1 MNRHGDLFAPAKQLK
16 RRRLRRRIFVWSVLL
31 VLVLGGSIWFVN
43 QEPWLIQA
51 VEVTGNRLVPTS
63 ALTETAGAVL
73 AGRWLGLFSRRHIWW
88 YPKAELLATLSKK
101 FPRLAAAQLAIDY
114 PQLRLTTSEREPVA
128 VWCSRAAAPTDFC
141 YFIDS
146 AGTVFSLAPR
156 FSEPVFFT
164 LVSDWGEVP
173 PLGQVPIPAEE
184 VARLLFF
191 KNELRRLFSGAPLE
205 GFQAV
210 RAEPVGAGDYD
221 FLIARYRGGFLES
234 VIIKV
239 NVHRDL
245 NNTVP
250 LLAAALASGEVKSE
264 ITSTGHVPQV
274 FDLRFPGKVFY
285 RFKLE
290 TEPVLPTAPTPSP

>member
-16 RRRLRRRIFVWSVLL
+16 RRRLRRRMLVWCVLL
-31 VLVLGGSIWFVN
+31 VLVLGGLIWFVN
-43 QEPWLIQA
+43 QEPWLIQT
-51 VEVTGNRLVPTS
+51 VEVTGNRLVSTS
-63 ALTETAGAVL
+63 ALTETAGVVL
-73 AGRWLGLFSRRHIWW
+73 TGRWLGLFSRRHILW
-88 YPKAELLATLSKK
+88 YPKTELLATLYKK

-114 PQLRLTTSEREPVA
+114 PRLRLTTSEREPVA
-128 VWCSRAAAPTDFC
+128 TWCPRAATPTDFC
-141 YFIDS
+141 YFIDP
-146 AGTVFSLAPR
+146 AGTAFSLAPR

-184 VARLLFF
+184 VAGLLFF
-191 KNELRRLFSGAPLE
+191 KDELRQLFSTAPLN

-210 RAEPVGAGDYD
+210 RAEPLGAGDYD
-221 FLIARYRGGFLES
+221 FLITRYRGGFLEP
-234 VIIKV
+234 VIIKI

-250 LLAAALASGEVKSE
+250 LLTAALSSGEVRSE
-264 ITSTGHVPQV
+264 ITLTGHVPRV

-285 RFKLE
+285 RFELE
-290 TEPVLPTAPTPSP
+290 AEPVLPTAPSQSP

>member
-16 RRRLRRRIFVWSVLL
+16 RRRLRRRMLIWSVLL
-31 VLVLGGSIWFVN
+31 VLVLGGLIWFVN
-43 QEPWLIQA
+43 QEPWLIQT
-51 VEVTGNRLVPTS
+51 VEVTGNRLVSTS
-63 ALTETAGAVL
+63 ALTETAGTVL
-73 AGRWLGLFSRRHIWW
+73 AGRWLGLFSRRHILW
-88 YPKAELLATLSKK
+88 YPKTELLATLYKK
-101 FPRLAAAQLAIDY
+101 FPRLAVAQLAIDY
-114 PQLRLTTSEREPVA
+114 PRLRLTTSEREPVA
-128 VWCSRAAAPTDFC
+128 VWCPRTTTPTDFC
-141 YFIDS
+141 YFIDP

-164 LVSDWGEVP
+164 LVSDWGEVT
-173 PLGQVPIPAEE
+173 PLGQVPIPADE

-191 KNELRRLFSGAPLE
+191 KNELRQLFSTAPLN

-210 RAEPVGAGDYD
+210 RAEPLGAGDYD
-221 FLIARYRGGFLES
+221 FLIARYRGGFLEP

-250 LLAAALASGEVKSE
+250 LLAAALASGEVRSE
-264 ITSTGHVPQV
+264 ITLNGHVPRV

-290 TEPVLPTAPTPSP
+290 ADPVLPPAPPQS